1 MNTADDIIST
11 LPVLGIDLIPL
22 GEGDPTEA
30 GDIVLLGRI
39 GEGGMG
45 QVYLGTTVSGRPVAV
60 KVVKA
65 PFADDPAF
73 RARFAREAA
82 IAMRVNGIFTAPV
95 LSHDSNAER
104 PWLATAFVPGP
115 SLAVAVARHGTF
127 SADGVWR
134 LAAGLAEALKAIH
147 AAGITHRDLKPGNV
161 LLASDGPRVID
172 FGISRAEDE
181 LDLTQTGMRM
191 GTPSYMAP
199 EQLRGERP
207 TPAADVFSLGAVI
220 AFAATGKAPFP
231 AASLAELVSRVIQG
245 EPDLSGITDPGL
257 RTLAESCL
265 DKDPLLRP
273 APQDIITAYTRRSA
287 KPGDA
292 WIPASLAK
300 ELSPAKPVHPEA
312 ASVVK
317 EPAPKKRTKRRVL
330 ALAAAAVV
338 VVVLTG
344 VLFAVNG
351 PRSGAPSAAGQ
362 SSAAVAPSSAGAVVT
377 PVVINPGTGATVG
390 ATPTPGSPLASA
402 HPGPATTKPTNPGGL
417 PSGPLNPENM
427 VIVSAADD
435 TVLSTTGTGDGAAI
449 VTTAWKDQ
457 PGQRWKFEKAIDADW
472 SDTKIIVVRSLPSK
486 QLGLDNYG
494 NALLQVARSGNY
506 AWYYEP
512 ATKQIHNING
522 AGCLTANGVGRQA
535 TYGFCDGANSS
546 QRWNVVS

>member
-300 ELSPAKPVHPEA
+300 ELTPAKPVIPEA

-330 ALAAAAVV
+330 ALAAAAAV

-390 ATPTPGSPLASA
+390 TTPTPGSPLASA

-417 PSGPLNPENM
+417 PNGPLNPENM

-449 VTTAWKDQ
+449 VTDAWKDQ

-522 AGCLTANGVGRQA
+522 VGCLTANGVGRQA

>member
-449 VTTAWKDQ
+449 VTAAWKDQ